1 MLTTFVSPRPQLK
14 VLHEGMKEGSS
25 IVIVANAGGET
36 MQIGS
41 IAGFADPTMGID
53 QDRTAKESESQPMLS
68 RFR

>member
-1 MLTTFVSPRPQLK
+1 
-14 VLHEGMKEGSS
+14 MKEGSS